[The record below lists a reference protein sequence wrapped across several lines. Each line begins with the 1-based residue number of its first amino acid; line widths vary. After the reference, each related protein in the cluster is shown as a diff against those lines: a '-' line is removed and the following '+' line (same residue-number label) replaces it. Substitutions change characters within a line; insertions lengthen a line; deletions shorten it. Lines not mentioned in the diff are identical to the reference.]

1 MLYIKFFNAPVAV
14 ATHSAAIRRKCW
26 SPLVAKVA
34 KVARANT
41 MAGFIIFFHIND
53 DFWRLWTLVLMMMLD
68 RRSSS
73 DPNWSVVVGSPRPQ
87 TKERPAV
94 AGPCLICIF
103 LLLRCN
109 KEISPF
115 TCPSL
120 PMITLFSLSLFSFL
134 QPHFLPSY
142 ISCSAVLVA
151 RIQSWSFFD
160 AFYFCFMTLFTVGL
174 GGLSPN
180 QVSINPIQWQ
190 GDRVDLC
197 DRLIKWSYIPRSEA

>member
-1 MLYIKFFNAPVAV
+1 M
-14 ATHSAAIRRKCW
+14 
-26 SPLVAKVA
+26 
-34 KVARANT
+34 ARANT

-53 DFWRLWTLVLMMMLD
+53 DFWRLWTLVLMMMLY

-115 TCPSL
+115 TFPSL
-120 PMITLFSLSLFSFL
+120 PKFFFMFTLSFFFPSTSLSPQLYLL
-134 QPHFLPSY
+134 QRCACGAYP
-142 ISCSAVLVA
+142 VLVVLR
-151 RIQSWSFFD
+151 RILLLLHDPLHCWSRR
-160 AFYFCFMTLFTVGL
+160 ALAKSG
-174 GGLSPN
+174 
-180 QVSINPIQWQ
+180 
-190 GDRVDLC
+190 
-197 DRLIKWSYIPRSEA
+197 

>member
-1 MLYIKFFNAPVAV
+1 MLYIKVFNAPVAV

-53 DFWRLWTLVLMMMLD
+53 DFWTLWTLVLMMMLY

-109 KEISPF
+109 KEIFPF
-115 TCPSL
+115 T
-120 PMITLFSLSLFSFL
+120 
-134 QPHFLPSY
+134 FLPFLWLLYFHSHFFLSFNLTFSPA
-142 ISCSAVLVA
+142 ISPAALCLWRVSSPGRSSTHSTSASWPSSLLVSAGSRQIRLVLILASDKGIV
-151 RIQSWSFFD
+151 
-160 AFYFCFMTLFTVGL
+160 
-174 GGLSPN
+174 
-180 QVSINPIQWQ
+180 
-190 GDRVDLC
+190 
-197 DRLIKWSYIPRSEA
+197 